1 VILGVFMIYE
11 VSRLPSR
18 HRTHLAAERDTE
30 RLVPEAHAQD
40 GDGVLAE
47 QLEREA
53 DVLESESAHVSRA
66 VLTAGWSGRPGPGR
80 GSRSPCW
87 G

>member
-18 HRTHLAAERDTE
+18 HRTHLAAERDAE

-53 DVLESESAHVSRA
+53 NVPESERHAHA
-66 VLTAGWSGRPGPGR
+66 QLTAGWSGRPGPGR